1 METQAQQ
8 PPRWGGIRA
17 GPALAAL
24 LYVLLVGS
32 AALALWVRE
41 SPGTFPRGLGT
52 AAPFVFLAFVAVFAA
67 YRLAVV
73 RAGKYPAFK
82 AFFQIGAA
90 TLFFML
96 LLPSSRGPFRPH
108 GDDVAELLRDPNP
121 RVRALAAEVARHRP
135 DAQKYGSLLTQ
146 ALKDPDRRVREE
158 AHRSLVQIAGEDLGG
173 AEDGRAVEA
182 WGDRFR

>member
-17 GPALAAL
+17 GPALAGL

-41 SPGTFPRGLGT
+41 FPGVLPRGLGR
-52 AAPFVFLAFVAVFAA
+52 AAPFVFLAFVGVFAA

-96 LLPSSRGPFRPH
+96 LLPSSKGPFRAPA
-108 GDDVAELLRDPNP
+108 DDIVELLRDPNP

-135 DAQKYGSLLTQ
+135 DAQKYGSLLAQ
-146 ALKDPDRRVREE
+146 SLEDPDRRVREE
-158 AHRSLVQIAGEDLGG
+158 AHRSLVQIAGEDLG
-173 AEDGRAVEA
+173 APDDGPAVEA